1 MDLSIWRMPR
11 SPFTKG
17 VAEGLPFVVIM
28 VPFGAL
34 FGVLATEAGLPLDQV
49 MAFSVMVIAGA
60 AQFTAVQ
67 LMTDGVPAAIVVLS
81 ALAVN
86 LRMVMYSASIVPHL
100 GAAPLWQRALI
111 SYLLVDQTYALA
123 IQTYEERPAWSVA
136 DKVAYFTG
144 VALPVFP
151 AWVGATFAGAE
162 LGARVPE
169 SWQLDFA
176 MPLAFMALVGPM
188 LKTRAHVAAAFV
200 SVVAALAFAWVP
212 WNLGLIIAATLAL
225 LTGAEVERRA

>member
-1 MDLSIWRMPR
+1 MDLSIRRTPR
-11 SPFTKG
+11 APFAKG
-17 VAEGLPFVVIM
+17 VAEGLPFVLIM

-34 FGVLATEAGLPLDQV
+34 FGVLATEAGLPLAQV
-49 MAFSVMVIAGA
+49 MAFSAMVIAGA

-67 LMTDGVPAAIVVLS
+67 LMSDGVPAAIVVLS

-123 IQTYEERPAWSVA
+123 IQTYEDRPAWTVA
-136 DKVAYFTG
+136 DKAAYFAG

-151 AWVGATFAGAE
+151 AWVGATLAGAV

-200 SVVAALAFAWVP
+200 SVVAALAFAWLP
-212 WNLGLIIAATLAL
+212 WNLGLIVAATLAL
-225 LTGAEVERRA
+225 LTGAEVERRT